1 MSQISEYTFLF
12 WYSSQNTLQE
22 NWSLATNQIVAT
34 QKSLLMTPLMRRE
47 KMKIKNKKLIS
58 GDNIVVAI
66 DPSSAATL

>member
-22 NWSLATNQIVAT
+22 NWSLATNQIAAT
-34 QKSLLMTPLMRRE
+34 QKSPLMPPLMRRK

-66 DPSSAATL
+66 DPSSAVTL